1 MSSVPAPLNMNAN
14 AGMNARKNAGMNA
27 LNRNANARPAL
38 NRNKPPMNRSANARP
53 PMNRNANN
61 AKSPVAKRNALS
73 RAANMA
79 KSGVNQ
85 VSATL
90 KSQWSNRVVQLSL
103 YAAVMF
109 YIVANPEV
117 FKFMMQF
124 LPKDITRNNQLLV
137 HAVLFAVLVYV
148 GSMYLFDPLAKKL
161 GLK

>member
-1 MSSVPAPLNMNAN
+1 MSSVPAPLNMNANAN

-27 LNRNANARPAL
+27 LNRNANAKPTL
-38 NRNKPPMNRSANARP
+38 NRNKA
-53 PMNRNANN
+53 PMNRNANK
-61 AKSPVAKRNALS
+61 AKAPVAKRNALS
-73 RAANMA
+73 RVANMA
-79 KSGVNQ
+79 KGGVNQ
-85 VSATL
+85 VSATV

-124 LPKDITRNNQLLV
+124 LPKDITRNNQLIV
-137 HAVLFAVLVYV
+137 HSVLFAVLVYV
-148 GSMYLFDPLAKKL
+148 GTMYLFDPLAKKL

>member
-38 NRNKPPMNRSANARP
+38 NRNKPPMNRSAN
-53 PMNRNANN
+53 N

-85 VSATL
+85 VSATS

>member
-1 MSSVPAPLNMNAN
+1 MSSVSSVPAPLNMNAN
-14 AGMNARKNAGMNA
+14 AKPAMNRNAKPA
-27 LNRNANARPAL
+27 LNRNANAKPAMNRNANAKPAL
-38 NRNKPPMNRSANARP
+38 NRNANK
-53 PMNRNANN
+53 AN
-61 AKSPVAKRNALS
+61 SPVAKRNALS
-73 RAANMA
+73 RVANMA
-79 KSGVNQ
+79 KGGVNQ
-85 VSATL
+85 VSATV

-137 HAVLFAVLVYV
+137 HSVLFAVLVYV